1 MCVHCSTARSWYSH
15 SLWAV
20 VKTGTVFGFQQV
32 KKAVECLEQQ
42 PHGGELVSNC
52 LNNAKE

>member
-32 KKAVECLEQQ
+32 KEAVECLEQQ